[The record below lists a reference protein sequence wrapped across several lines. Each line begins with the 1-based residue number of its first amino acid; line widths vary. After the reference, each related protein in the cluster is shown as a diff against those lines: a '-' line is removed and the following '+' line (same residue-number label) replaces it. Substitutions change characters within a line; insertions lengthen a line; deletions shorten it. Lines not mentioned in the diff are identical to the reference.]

1 MKRER
6 SYGSIVR
13 NIIQYKHNS
22 ILVRNFALVI
32 IMMIVP
38 FVILT
43 LLVKSNLEN
52 IVHQE
57 IREVNDNSLKTVSET
72 LDTVMDKM
80 FSFAYYFKRRVDFP
94 LFYQASAEEME
105 AHYREEYLQ
114 IISMNILVEEYID
127 SVYLYMEN
135 RELILYTSKSDSVGS
150 DTLES
155 MKDLTWLPCYEECVR
170 QNKTFLLDARI
181 KNDRYPYLM
190 TMVVPFEKGSSSRKG
205 AIIINVDMKKLDE
218 YLGLDTREDQNFYI
232 VGEEGELYY
241 SNVRSLVETSRR
253 VPDALDFAW
262 QEKVTTLE
270 KEMNGTTYI
279 VSVDESCDWQCRYIL
294 CTPIDRFENRMK
306 EIDRF
311 VAQIVLLIS
320 GLAIVVAYIVTI
332 HSYVPIRQI
341 MEEINND
348 DKAEEEILEL
358 ENLNEKKRKEFNN
371 ELTYI
376 TNMVR
381 QSKNRNDRFHLE
393 TRSWMEKLKS
403 AQMVALQSQI
413 NPHYLYNSLD
423 MINWRSVELLG
434 YNNTIS
440 IMIST
445 LAQFF
450 RLGLQRTGYLICISE
465 ELEHAKMYTKMLEE
479 RYRGSIHI
487 KWDVAEEILSCE
499 IIRLT
504 LQPLIEN
511 AIHHGLRPKRYEG
524 NITISGGRTDTSIY
538 LEVEDDGGGMAPDV
552 CAKLNY
558 ELMNQYDEDSTHIGI
573 RNVNQRIKIMFG
585 DEYGVNLMP
594 GKDGGLKV
602 KMLLPGNTSR
612 KE

>member
-1 MKRER
+1 MKRKH

-52 IVHQE
+52 VVHQE

-80 FSFAYYFKRRVDFP
+80 FSFAYYLKMRGDFP
-94 LFYQASAEEME
+94 LFYLASAEEME
-105 AHYREEYLQ
+105 EHYREEYLK
-114 IISMNILVEEYID
+114 IINMNMLVEEYID
-127 SVYLYMEN
+127 SVYIYMEN

-181 KNDRYPYLM
+181 KNDRYPYFM

-218 YLGLDTREDQNFYI
+218 YLGLDTREEQNFYI
-232 VGEEGELYY
+232 VGEEGQLYY
-241 SNVRSLVETSRR
+241 SNVRSLVETGKWASE
-253 VPDALDFAW
+253 ALDFAW
-262 QEKVTTLE
+262 QEKTATLK

-279 VSVDESCDWQCRYIL
+279 VSVDESSDWPCRYIL
-294 CTPIDRFENRMK
+294 CTPSDRFENRMK

-311 VAQIVLLIS
+311 VTQIVLLIS
-320 GLAIVVAYIVTI
+320 VLAIVVAYIVTI
-332 HSYVPIRQI
+332 HSYIPIRRI
-341 MEEINND
+341 MEEISD

-358 ENLNEKKRKEFNN
+358 ENFDEKKRKEFNN

-381 QSKNRNDRFHLE
+381 QSKKRNDRFHLE

-450 RLGLQRTGYLICISE
+450 RLGLQRTGYLIRISE
-465 ELEHAKMYTKMLEE
+465 ELEHARMYTKMLEE
-479 RYRGSIHI
+479 RYRGSIHVR
-487 KWDVAEEILSCE
+487 WDVAEEILSCE
-499 IIRLT
+499 TIRLT

-524 NITISGGRTDTSIY
+524 NITISGGRADDFIY
-538 LEVEDDGGGMAPDV
+538 LAVEDDGVGMAPDV
-552 CAKLNY
+552 CAVLNY
-558 ELMNQYDEDSTHIGI
+558 ELINRYNEDSTHIGI

-594 GKDGGLKV
+594 GKDGGLNV
-602 KMLLPGNTSR
+602 KMLLPGKTGT

>member
-1 MKRER
+1 MKRES

-57 IREVNDNSLKTVSET
+57 IREVNNNSLATVSKT
-72 LDTVMDKM
+72 LDTVIDKM
-80 FSFAYYFKRRVDFP
+80 FSFAYYFKTRGDFS
-94 LFYQASAEEME
+94 LFYQAPIEEMKV
-105 AHYREEYLQ
+105 HYQDEYLKL
-114 IISMNILVEEYID
+114 INMNMLVEEYID
-127 SVYLYMEN
+127 SVYIYMEN
-135 RELILYTSKSDSVGS
+135 RELILYTSRSESMAY

-155 MKDLTWLPCYEECVR
+155 MKDLTWLSCYEQCIRE
-170 QNKTFLLDARI
+170 KKPFLLDARI

-190 TMVVPFEKGSSSRKG
+190 TMVVPFAKGNSSGNG
-205 AIIINVDMKKLDE
+205 AVIINVDMKMLDE
-218 YLGLDTREDQNFYI
+218 YLGFDTHEEQNFYI
-232 VGEEGELYY
+232 VGEEGQLYY
-241 SNVRSLVETSRR
+241 TNVRALVETGKQ
-253 VPDALDFAW
+253 VPEALDFAW
-262 QEKVTTLE
+262 QEKAGTQE
-270 KEMNGTTYI
+270 AEMNGTTYI
-279 VSVDESCDWQCRYIL
+279 VSADGSSDWHCRYIL
-294 CTPIDRFENRMK
+294 CTPMNRFENRMK

-311 VAQIVLLIS
+311 VTQIVLLIS
-320 GLAIVVAYIVTI
+320 ALSIVVAYIVTI

-341 MEEINND
+341 MEEIDND
-348 DKAEEEILEL
+348 DKVEEEILEL
-358 ENLNEKKRKEFNN
+358 ENFDEKKRKEFNN

-440 IMIST
+440 VMIST

-487 KWDVAEEILSCE
+487 KWDVAEEISSCE

-524 NITISGGRTDTSIY
+524 NITISGGRTDTFIY
-538 LEVEDDGGGMAPDV
+538 LAVEDDGVGMAPDV
-552 CAKLNY
+552 CAELNY

-594 GKDGGLKV
+594 GKNGGLKV